1 MRTVHL
7 LAVALLVAAAAC
19 GSGGSSYSTSP
30 NPNPSPSP
38 SGRTTSASMS
48 GTAFHPAV
56 DTVAAGASVTWTN
69 HDGFNHTVTSA
80 PGSGDSFASGAV
92 PGGTTFSHTFS
103 TPGTYTYYCTI
114 HGTPTTGM
122 RGVIVVQ

>member
-38 SGRTTSASMS
+38 SGRTVSPTMS
-48 GTAFHPAV
+48 GSAFHPAA
-56 DTVAAGASVTWTN
+56 DTVAAGSSVTWTN
-69 HDGFNHTVTSA
+69 QDGFNHTIASV
-80 PGSGDSFASGAV
+80 PGSGESFASGAV
-92 PGGTTFSHTFS
+92 PGGTSFSHTFN

-114 HGTPTTGM
+114 HGTPTAGM